1 MQPPAPLEAE
11 QCLDGGRDTVLGVTL
26 AQAGGPVVPQAG
38 GPVLPQAGG
47 PVLVR
52 SSGHETTVVGR

>member
-1 MQPPAPLEAE
+1 MQPPASLEAE
-11 QCLDGGRDTVLGVTL
+11 QCLDGGGDAILGVTL
-26 AQAGGPVVPQAG
+26 PQAG

-52 SSGHETTVVGR
+52 GSGHETTVVGR